1 MVPTFTVSG
10 PFPLAAASAIKCLA
24 TSFSSRTTF
33 TRVRIVGGPF
43 ADGGDAL

>member
-1 MVPTFTVSG
+1 MVPTLTVSG
-10 PFPLAAASAIKCLA
+10 PCPLAAASAIKFFA

-33 TRVRIVGGPF
+33 TRVRVVGGPF